1 MHAPPHFASF
11 VSMQHDRWNA
21 GITAHGAT
29 RCRLT
34 VAQRHAITASLVR
47 DIVLR
52 RALLGSA
59 ARPWVTSTVQRVGED
74 VVPEQLRLRS
84 LTRCGIE

>member
-47 DIVLR
+47 ETSYC
-52 RALLGSA
+52 GEPCW
-59 ARPWVTSTVQRVGED
+59 ARPLGRG
-74 VVPEQLRLRS
+74 
-84 LTRCGIE
+84 